1 MQIGSPPQTLKMIP
15 DSGSS
20 DLVVPSADCGAEDGC
35 IGSQHSK
42 FDAQRSSTSQG
53 PFGLVDVAYGQG
65 ETECEIIRDVARIAS
80 LNVPQQDM
88 LLVTT
93 NRLAGYEY
101 AMYDGILGLGTDK
114 EARKGTPS
122 FLTALPSAD
131 KFTICIGSRNKE
143 NGVLLIGNATI
154 DVLDWLPSLSF
165 PARAIYT
172 GDIPFW
178 GVYMSSI
185 KMSDGFSVDCQPACA
200 AVIDSGTSLMS
211 LPSVMVYSLLDQ
223 IGNDYNADCSN
234 VAAKLP
240 NIVLTLEGQK
250 FYLRPQDYMVVVDSD
265 DLTDTGLINPISYDK
280 LSTASQR
287 IGPFGVAHLRPKP
300 SSFSF
305 TNFTS
310 RLKCTPA
317 FVELDELTNRGQMV
331 ILGIPFLRSY
341 ATTFDRGDG
350 KSIPST
356 ISFARVDDT
365 PGICSKCPSTVAGLY
380 ESQRPFRSHEELADD
395 SPVRVNMSAL
405 RFPWWSR
412 FAKGSNH
419 SVPSQLIINRGVET
433 DVDFTDL

>member
-1 MQIGSPPQTLKMIP
+1 
-15 DSGSS
+15 
-20 DLVVPSADCGAEDGC
+20 
-35 IGSQHSK
+35 
-42 FDAQRSSTSQG
+42 
-53 PFGLVDVAYGQG
+53 
-65 ETECEIIRDVARIAS
+65 
-80 LNVPQQDM
+80 
-88 LLVTT
+88 
-93 NRLAGYEY
+93 
-101 AMYDGILGLGTDK
+101 
-114 EARKGTPS
+114 
-122 FLTALPSAD
+122 
-131 KFTICIGSRNKE
+131 
-143 NGVLLIGNATI
+143 
-154 DVLDWLPSLSF
+154 
-165 PARAIYT
+165 
-172 GDIPFW
+172 
-178 GVYMSSI
+178 
-185 KMSDGFSVDCQPACA
+185 
-200 AVIDSGTSLMS
+200 
-211 LPSVMVYSLLDQ
+211 
-223 IGNDYNADCSN
+223 
-234 VAAKLP
+234 
-240 NIVLTLEGQK
+240 
-250 FYLRPQDYMVVVDSD
+250 MVVVDSD

-280 LSTASQR
+280 LSTATQR